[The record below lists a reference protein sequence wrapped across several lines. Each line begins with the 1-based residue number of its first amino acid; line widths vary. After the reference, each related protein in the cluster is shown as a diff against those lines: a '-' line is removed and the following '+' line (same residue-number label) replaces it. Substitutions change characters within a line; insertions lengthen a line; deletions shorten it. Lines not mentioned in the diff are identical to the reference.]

1 VKAYGVA
8 VFHSKAACLL
18 NTRRRTMVVVAVRQE
33 AAGERGVDVV
43 CEMVASKNLK
53 NDVNLLARKGRV
65 VV

>member
-1 VKAYGVA
+1 
-8 VFHSKAACLL
+8 
-18 NTRRRTMVVVAVRQE
+18 MVVVAVRQE